1 VLCAAL
7 VLCTPA
13 FAGGGRPS
21 ATALAEAAERADEQ
35 AVRALIKAHV
45 DVNAPGSGETSALLW
60 VIRRQNLA
68 LAHELIRAGADVNE
82 PNGYGMRPLHLAIDN
97 SDAVMVR
104 LLLQSKADPAAA
116 DSTGEPA
123 LLRAA
128 KIGNL
133 DVVDALLEAGAAVDA
148 PDPGFQQTPLMAAAR
163 GGYAPVVKRLIERG
177 AQINAQ
183 TRTGATPK
191 FLTPANSKASRG
203 AGIQRGGWP
212 DRGIREPI
220 PGAKTPLLYA
230 AREGHVEVAR
240 LLLDAGARIEQGDAD
255 GVTPLLAAVINEH
268 AALASFLIDRG
279 ANANASDWY
288 GQTPLFC
295 AIDVRNL
302 DVSGASRDN
311 GIDRGALYRLAEVLL
326 KHGANPNARTREFP
340 PQRPWV
346 TRLGSLSWVDFTG
359 QTPFLRAALAG
370 DVKAMRLLLQ
380 YGANPNIATEG
391 GTTPLMA
398 AAGVNW
404 TVDQTFDEGEP
415 ALLEA
420 VKLAHSLGNDIN
432 ARNVLGIRAI
442 HGAANRGAN
451 EIIRYLVEQGADLDA
466 MDNEKRT
473 PLVWAQGVFLA
484 THPPEK
490 KPETIALLQE
500 LQARRPAS
508 RGTHG
513 AAAAASA
520 ELGHHRLIQ
529 SRSTE
534 IPPAPRE

>member
-1 VLCAAL
+1 MSRLPGLLLCAGLVLCA
-7 VLCTPA
+7 PG
-13 FAGGGRPS
+13 FAGSGRPS
-21 ATALAEAAERADEQ
+21 PTALADAAERADEQ
-35 AVRALIKAHV
+35 AVRALIKAGV
-45 DVNAPGSGETSALLW
+45 DVNAPGSGDTPALLW
-60 VIRRQNLA
+60 VVRRQNLA
-68 LAHELIRAGADVNE
+68 LAEELIRAGADVNK
-82 PNGYGMRPLHLAIDN
+82 PNGYGMRPLLLAIDN
-97 SDAVMVR
+97 SDVAMVR
-104 LLLQSKADPAAA
+104 LLLRSRADPTVA

-123 LLRAA
+123 LVRAA
-128 KIGNL
+128 KIGDL
-133 DVVDALLEAGAAVDA
+133 DVVDALLDAGAAVDA
-148 PDPGFQQTPLMAAAR
+148 VDTGFRQTALMAAAR

-177 AQINAQ
+177 ARVDTQ
-183 TRTGATPK
+183 TRTGPTPK
-191 FLTPANSKASRG
+191 FSDPKNSKASRG

-230 AREGHVEVAR
+230 AREGHIEVAR
-240 LLLDAGARIEQGDAD
+240 LLLDAGAPIEQADAD
-255 GVTPLLAAVINEH
+255 GVTPLLSAVLNEH
-268 AALASFLIDRG
+268 AELASFLIDRG
-279 ANANASDWY
+279 ANVNASDWY

-295 AIDVRNL
+295 AVDVRNL

-311 GIDRGALYRLAEVLL
+311 GIDREAFYRLAELL
-326 KHGANPNARTREFP
+326 LMRGANPNARTKEFP
-340 PQRPWV
+340 PQRQWV

-370 DVKAMRLLLQ
+370 DVRMMRLLLQ
-380 YGANPNIATEG
+380 YGADPNIATFG

-420 VKLAHSLGNDIN
+420 VKLAHSLGNDVN
-432 ARNVLGIRAI
+432 AKNVLGIRAI

-466 MDNEKRT
+466 VDKEKRT

-490 KPETIALLQE
+490 KPGTIALIQE
-500 LQARRPAS
+500 LQARRA
-508 RGTHG
+508 R
-513 AAAAASA
+513 
-520 ELGHHRLIQ
+520 
-529 SRSTE
+529 
-534 IPPAPRE
+534 

>member
-1 VLCAAL
+1 VRSTLLRTALCTAL
-7 VLCTPA
+7 VLCAPA
-13 FAGGGRPS
+13 FASSGRPS
-21 ATALAEAAERADEQ
+21 ATALADAAERADEQ
-35 AVRALIKAHV
+35 AVRALIKARV
-45 DVNAPGSGETSALLW
+45 DVNAPGSGETPALLW
-60 VIRRQNLA
+60 VVRRQDLA
-68 LAHELIRAGADVNE
+68 LAQELIRAGADVNK

-97 SDAVMVR
+97 SDAAMVR

-116 DSTGEPA
+116 DPTGETA
-123 LLRAA
+123 LIRAA

-133 DVVDALLEAGAAVDA
+133 DVVEALLDAGAAVDA
-148 PDPGFQQTPLMAAAR
+148 PDSGFRQTPLMAAAR

-177 AQINAQ
+177 AQVNAQ
-183 TRTGATPK
+183 TRTGLTPK
-191 FLTPANSKASRG
+191 FSTPANSKASRG

-212 DRGIREPI
+212 DRGIRESI

-230 AREGHVEVAR
+230 ARQGHVEVAR
-240 LLLDAGARIEQGDAD
+240 LLLDAGARIEQADAD
-255 GVTPLLAAVINEH
+255 GVTPLLAAVINER
-268 AALASFLIDRG
+268 AELASFLIDRG
-279 ANANASDWY
+279 ADVNASDWY

-295 AIDVRNL
+295 AVDVRDL

-311 GIDRGALYRLAEVLL
+311 GIDREAFYRLAEVLL
-326 KHGANPNARTREFP
+326 KRGANANARTREFP

-346 TRLGSLSWVDFTG
+346 TRLGSLAWVDFTG

-370 DVKAMRLLLQ
+370 DVKMMRLLLQ
-380 YGANPNIATEG
+380 YHADPNIATAG

-404 TVDQTFDEGEP
+404 TVEQTFDEGEP

-420 VKLAHSLGNDIN
+420 VKLAQSLGNDIN

-442 HGAANRGAN
+442 HGAANRGSN

-466 MDNEKRT
+466 VDNEKRT

-490 KPETIALLQE
+490 KPETMALLQQ
-500 LQARRPAS
+500 LQARRA
-508 RGTHG
+508 R
-513 AAAAASA
+513 
-520 ELGHHRLIQ
+520 
-529 SRSTE
+529 
-534 IPPAPRE
+534 